1 MKPLTMLWTE
11 VGILVVDTGSV
22 WWRLLPQILSIYL
35 LGWLGSELA
44 LKLAVIAGDLSAWLA
59 LAVFSFAFLSQL
71 IAIVLILRLAGR
83 ELGIR
88 EMIPDEERVADD
100 RESSIT
106 HLLAVTLLPFL
117 GIYAAF
123 GEVQRAA
130 SGLAVEQFA
139 RYGAFGSQESILG
152 VLNEAATQHKLRL
165 VAIVL
170 GVYVLRRVVD
180 QLQERTG
187 WRPLGI
193 LLALLETFFIL
204 VLVMGGIR
212 LWQQVQIWLEDRAFM
227 GWLAAVKE
235 GLASIFA
242 VFQINLPAILVQ
254 ATDFFWNHMWPVFW
268 EVLSQPIIWLAVAA
282 LIFGSQVLSI
292 ADLWRKG
299 QPLSQRVPGVSKFA
313 KRSDRLAARR
323 IGPPPAGVRKAAH
336 EFREAFLGD
345 IDDKYLPTVHSLRLV
360 IRAGAIFLGALVLVY
375 AMQDIGRNYLSRF
388 INLIVGGHEVDFW
401 LVISPYVDLLVNV
414 AFEPLRICLLA
425 VAFRRCLELFRA
437 QAMPNLSAGPFA
449 VSGTPAPGQP
459 LPGRTR
465 P

>member
-1 MKPLTMLWTE
+1 MLWTD
-11 VGILVVDTGSV
+11 VGILVVDTGRV

-44 LKLAVIAGDLSAWLA
+44 LKLAAIAGDLSAWLA
-59 LAVFSFAFLSQL
+59 LAVFSFGFLSQL

-88 EMIPDEERVADD
+88 QMIPDEERVADD

-130 SGLAVEQFA
+130 AGLAAEQFA

-193 LLALLETFFIL
+193 LLALLETFLIL
-204 VLVMGGIR
+204 LLVMGGIR
-212 LWQQVQIWLEDRAFM
+212 LWQQVRIWLEDRAFM

-254 ATDFFWNHMWPVFW
+254 ATDFFWNHLWPVFW

-292 ADLWRKG
+292 ADL
-299 QPLSQRVPGVSKFA
+299 
-313 KRSDRLAARR
+313 
-323 IGPPPAGVRKAAH
+323 
-336 EFREAFLGD
+336 
-345 IDDKYLPTVHSLRLV
+345 
-360 IRAGAIFLGALVLVY
+360 
-375 AMQDIGRNYLSRF
+375 
-388 INLIVGGHEVDFW
+388 
-401 LVISPYVDLLVNV
+401 
-414 AFEPLRICLLA
+414 
-425 VAFRRCLELFRA
+425 
-437 QAMPNLSAGPFA
+437 
-449 VSGTPAPGQP
+449 
-459 LPGRTR
+459 
-465 P
+465 